1 VRRVAVVGCGGA
13 GKTTLSL
20 ELGRLLGLPVLHI
33 DSVYWRGAD
42 ELPSE
47 EWPML
52 HRELVSQDRWII
64 DGMKLGVLPERLA
77 RADTVVFLDLPRR
90 SCLWGVLRRRIEL
103 RGRLRPEVGV
113 HDRISWPF
121 LRWVWSFGR
130 RQRPRI
136 LSLLEGCPCPVIVLR
151 SHRDVRRYLASLGDV
166 DEDTASVIAIGGI
179 GSLS

>member
-1 VRRVAVVGCGGA
+1 MRPIPCPTSIGLVRRVAVVGCGGA

-20 ELGRLLGLPVLHI
+20 ELGRLLGLPALHI
-33 DSVYWRGAD
+33 DGFYWRGIH

-47 EWPML
+47 DWPKV
-52 HRELVSQDRWII
+52 HRELVSRDRWII

-113 HDRISWPF
+113 HDPISLPF

-130 RQRPRI
+130 RERPRI
-136 LSLLEGCPCPVIVLR
+136 LSLLEDCPCRVVILR
-151 SHRDVRRYLASLGDV
+151 SHRDASRYVASLDDRSQG
-166 DEDTASVIAIGGI
+166 
-179 GSLS
+179 